1 MIFYWMG
8 MTDEKPPQTQIPAP
22 MQALPPQRLVVT
34 QRRGPN
40 TFGCFLTLF
49 TALACAGILV
59 AVGLFL
65 PPVNL
70 YDRLFGAQ
78 YVALDAANNA
88 AALDGLTLVLN
99 PDDVGTGF
107 GVALTSLTPDIFA
120 GGGAPDWA
128 PQARAAVPGYLTLKS
143 RVYDLAIT
151 GTPPDSATL
160 DLVLPESAN
169 LDALDVY
176 GYDAESGRWLFLPS
190 QPTTAGTLSIPI
202 SELPERVALF
212 EAARIDPQVI
222 FPIDITQTISAETAR
237 LATLITPAGLSPNP
251 AGQLIGSLAPG
262 WQIGAGYRVMPLI
275 QNFSDPRAVDVGTIS
290 TLISNASGRR
300 AHAEQ
305 LAAISQGSGFAGVFI
320 DYRGL
325 PDASRDDFSAFV
337 STAGQIFKSNGLLLG
352 IIVPAAQ
359 NLDGAWQTGAYDW
372 RAIGASAD
380 FLQIEL
386 PLNPVEYA
394 AGSDRYVE
402 ALLRWATREVSRY
415 KLVAGLNALSAR
427 EVGGAFSTV
436 SYDAALAKLG
446 DVSITSELSAVGSV
460 EPGGIILAELDG
472 LKAVPGLDPDT
483 GAPFLLFE
491 NPDGSPEEKI
501 WLTTPS
507 ALRFRLSALSRF
519 GIGGVA
525 LSDVVAAG
533 VADGLAESVQA
544 YRLSLPTESTQGELA
559 LRWRVQGAD
568 GTVSEVITSIDA
580 PQLRVT
586 LEAAEGNY
594 AINVEIIDGSQSFVR
609 SGVQVAVLRPTLTPT
624 PLPTFTPTPEPTAT
638 PTLVPIVATQ
648 PASGGNGSV
657 PANTRP
663 VVNPGPGSINMS
675 GGFEYGGQASNPT
688 SGIAI
693 GAMNQAGMKWMKL
706 QLGYTIGLDP
716 GVYADE
722 IQAAKGAGFKV
733 LLSILGNPNDL
744 ANGGGGYIDA
754 YTSFLGGVAGYGPD
768 AIEVWN
774 EPNIDRE
781 WPRDQ
786 ISGANYAA
794 MLGSAYQK
802 IKSVNGGVMVISAG
816 PAPTGAEAAFPG
828 QVVNDDNWL
837 AQLWAAGGAGMLDCV
852 GIHYNE
858 GIVSPNQTSGDP
870 RDNFP
875 TRYFWTM
882 IARYDAITG
891 GSKPLCF
898 TELGYVSPEGYG
910 TIAPN
915 FAWGANTTVAQQSA
929 WLAEAI
935 ALASQSGRVRL
946 LIVWNVDYTRYDSN
960 DPQGGYAIIR
970 PGGGCPACAAIAA
983 SR

>member
-1 MIFYWMG
+1 
-8 MTDEKPPQTQIPAP
+8 MTDEKPPQTQTPAP

-40 TFGCFLTLF
+40 TLGCILTLF

-70 YDRLFGAQ
+70 YDKLFGAQ

-88 AALDGLTLVLN
+88 AALDGLTLALS
-99 PDDVGTGF
+99 PDDIGTGF
-107 GVALTSLTPDIFA
+107 GVALASLAPETFA
-120 GGGAPDWA
+120 GTDAPEWA
-128 PQARAAVPGYLTLKS
+128 LPVRAAIPGYLTLTS
-143 RVYDLAIT
+143 RVYDIQTT
-151 GTPPDSATL
+151 GTPPDATTL
-160 DLVLPESAN
+160 DITLPEGVA
-169 LDALDVY
+169 LDALDAY
-176 GYDAESGRWLFLPS
+176 GYDADSGRWRFMPS
-190 QPTTAGTLSIPI
+190 QPTTAGTLSIPVTD
-202 SELPERVALF
+202 LPERIALF

-222 FPIDITQTISAETAR
+222 LPIDITQMISADTAQ
-237 LATLITPAGLSPNP
+237 LATIVTPAGLSPNP

-262 WQIGAGYRVMPLI
+262 WQIGAGYRVMPLV
-275 QNFSDPRAVDVGTIS
+275 QNFSDARALDVGTIT
-290 TLISNASGRR
+290 TLISSASGRR
-300 AHAEQ
+300 THAEQ
-305 LAAISQGSGFAGVFI
+305 LAAISMGGGFAGVFI

-325 PDASRDDFSAFV
+325 PDASRGDFSAFV
-337 STAGQIFKSNGLLLG
+337 SAAGQIFKSNGLLLG

-359 NLDGAWQTGAYDW
+359 NVEGAWQTGAYDW

-380 FLQIEL
+380 FVQIEL
-386 PLNPVEYA
+386 PLNPSEYA
-394 AGSDRYVE
+394 AGADRYVE

-427 EVGGAFSTV
+427 EVGGTFSPV

-446 DVSITSELSAVGSV
+446 DVSITSELSDVGSV
-460 EPGGIILAELDG
+460 EPGGIILAQLDG
-472 LKAVPGLDPDT
+472 LKAVPGLDEAT

-491 NPDGSPEEKI
+491 NPDGSPDEKI
-501 WLTTPS
+501 WLTTPA

-519 GIGGVA
+519 GLGGATLTDAVA
-525 LSDVVAAG
+525 PG
-533 VADGLAESVQA
+533 VADGLAEAVQA
-544 YRLSLPTESTQGELA
+544 YRLSLPTEAAQGELA

-580 PQLRVT
+580 PELMVT

-594 AINVEIIDGSQSFVR
+594 AINVEIIDGGQAFVR
-609 SGVQVAVLRPTLTPT
+609 SGAQVAVLRPTLTPT
-624 PLPTFTPTPEPTAT
+624 PLPTFTPTPLPTAT
-638 PTLVPIVATQ
+638 PTLEPIVATQ
-648 PASGGNGSV
+648 PAAGSGGNLS
-657 PANTRP
+657 ANTRP

-675 GGFEYGGQASNPT
+675 GGFEYGGQASNPN
-688 SGIAI
+688 SGVAI

-744 ANGGGGYIDA
+744 AIGGGSYIDA

-781 WPRDQ
+781 WPTGQ

-794 MLGSAYQK
+794 MLGGAYQK
-802 IKSVNGGVMVISAG
+802 IKSANGGVMVISAA

-882 IARYDAITG
+882 IARYDAVTG

-946 LIVWNVDYTRYDSN
+946 LIVWNVDYQRYDGN

-970 PGGGCPACAAIAA
+970 PGGGCPACAAIAG